1 MPIEEKIRVMEDAE
15 NTKYAV
21 NLERKKLTILYLDQ
35 GKGM

>member
-15 NTKYAV
+15 NTKDAV
-21 NLERKKLTILYLDQ
+21 NLEGEKLTILYLDQ